1 MDILLLSIIASVYIL
16 ILGYTGYVAWK
27 QTKTAEDFM
36 VAGRTTHPYIMAMSY
51 GATFISTAAIVGFG
65 GVAGVY
71 GMGLLWLTVLNILV
85 GIFIAF
91 VFFGKKTRKMGHNLK
106 ALTFPEFLSRRYESK
121 FIQYFSGL
129 VIFLGMPLYA
139 SVVLIGMARFVET
152 TLNID
157 YSLALIGMALI
168 VALYVIFGGIK
179 GVMYTDAVQG
189 TIMFFGMIFLLF
201 GIYYLLGGVTEANQA
216 LTNMSN
222 LLPQAAAATGATGW
236 TSIPA
241 FGSPFWWTLVS
252 TLILGVG
259 IGVLSQPQLIV
270 RFMTVK
276 SNKELNRAVLVGG
289 IFIALMTGT
298 AFIVGSLSN
307 VYFLQN
313 TGHIAITAAGGN
325 ADKIIPLFISTAMP
339 LWFAYIFMITLIS
352 AAMSTLSSQFHVQGT
367 ALGRDVYETL
377 TKRKGGSTVV
387 IARGGIVIAVI
398 IAVVLGFS
406 LPANIIAVGTALWF
420 SLTAAAFLT
429 MYVCAIFW
437 KRSTT
442 LGVITGMIF
451 GTIVSVFWLLF
462 VYSKSA
468 TALGISNFLFGK
480 ATLITGMPWNVMDP
494 IVVGLPVAAIFTV
507 VITLLTRPPSKKHL
521 EKCFEGM

>member
-1 MDILLLSIIASVYIL
+1 
-16 ILGYTGYVAWK
+16 
-27 QTKTAEDFM
+27 
-36 VAGRTTHPYIMAMSY
+36 
-51 GATFISTAAIVGFG
+51 
-65 GVAGVY
+65 
-71 GMGLLWLTVLNILV
+71 
-85 GIFIAF
+85 
-91 VFFGKKTRKMGHNLK
+91 
-106 ALTFPEFLSRRYESK
+106 
-121 FIQYFSGL
+121 
-129 VIFLGMPLYA
+129 
-139 SVVLIGMARFVET
+139 
-152 TLNID
+152 
-157 YSLALIGMALI
+157 
-168 VALYVIFGGIK
+168 
-179 GVMYTDAVQG
+179 
-189 TIMFFGMIFLLF
+189 
-201 GIYYLLGGVTEANQA
+201 
-216 LTNMSN
+216 
-222 LLPQAAAATGATGW
+222 
-236 TSIPA
+236 
-241 FGSPFWWTLVS
+241 
-252 TLILGVG
+252 VG

-298 AFIVGSLSN
+298 AFIVGALSN

-387 IARGGIVIAVI
+387 IARGGIVIAVL

-442 LGVITGMIF
+442 SGVITGMIT

-462 VYSKSA
+462 VYTKSA
-468 TALGISNFLFGK
+468 TALGISNLLFGK

-521 EKCFEGM
+521 EKCFEGL